1 MNAGTT
7 RVYITQRANLFST
20 ADPRGMSDA
29 LVQQIQTWMSKQ
41 ECIRRAL
48 VQAGVHAEDVPDPV
62 SYLYEMTTPYSVLS
76 VPSLCLCVCVC
87 LSLSL
92 SRLSSVQRPILKA
105 IPLRHRISAVRSIS
119 EVDHGGR
126 SRLASRIRQ
135 ERQTI
140 QPFTASTQ
148 PSFSSPEVWRSR
160 HSGGGR
166 RTSPRRPAPFF
177 GTENGVIETKIEGS

>member
-1 MNAGTT
+1 M
-7 RVYITQRANLFST
+7 
-20 ADPRGMSDA
+20 D
-29 LVQQIQTWMSKQ
+29 VQT
-41 ECIRRAL
+41 
-48 VQAGVHAEDVPDPV
+48 GVHKESIGAGRSPCRGRPRPRVIPV
-62 SYLYEMTTPYSVLS
+62 RDDHSILRAFCHFSLS
-76 VPSLCLCVCVC
+76 VFLSLS